1 MTMMNPGDCQAPL
14 HRIMRLAGD
23 AIEHHRTEHGASYT
37 KAIALAGLEL
47 NPPEQRE
54 LLQACYE
61 LGWCKA
67 AVLTGPPEVA
77 LSALLLVSE

>member
-1 MTMMNPGDCQAPL
+1 M
-14 HRIMRLAGD
+14 HRIMRLVGD
-23 AIEHHRTEHGASYT
+23 AIEHHRTEHGASYP